1 MQQSGLVSADGY
13 WLWNGAEWVPNPY
26 RPAWYEPWLQPYES
40 AQFRATMVT
49 VLIAANL
56 VGVLLFIVFDG
67 LDVIHVEQGSPQDT
81 FFLVQAFVALLALL
95 AYYATFIPAVIFYCM
110 WLHRVV
116 RNMPS
121 LGSIDPR
128 WTPGGAVGR
137 CFIPLL
143 NLLHPASS
151 VLDAWRGSWPD
162 RRWLDFRARKSLRA
176 PVLIVAWWTTWL
188 VSRFGSWFGFP
199 FQQAED
205 LNSKLVGIAID
216 LVSQA
221 LLVTAAVLAILV
233 VRRLTARQERKQELI
248 ASGRLA

>member
-1 MQQSGLVSADGY
+1 MQQSGQVSGDGY

-26 RPAWYEPWLQPYES
+26 RRAAYAPWMHPYES

-49 VLIAANL
+49 VFIAANL
-56 VGVLLFIVFDG
+56 IGVLLFIVFDG
-67 LDVIHVEQGSPQDT
+67 LDVIHVEQGSPKDT
-81 FFLVQAFVALLALL
+81 LFLAEGFVALLALL
-95 AYYATFIPAVIFYCM
+95 AYYATFIPAVVFYCM

-137 CFIPLL
+137 CFIPFL
-143 NLLHPASS
+143 NLLHPVSS

-162 RRWLDFRARKSLRA
+162 QRWVDLGRRKSLRA
-176 PVLIVAWWTTWL
+176 PVLIVAWWAAWL
-188 VSRFGSWFGFP
+188 GARFVGWSGFG

-205 LNSKLVGIAID
+205 VNSKLVGIAID
-216 LVSQA
+216 LASQV
-221 LLVTAAVLAILV
+221 LLVTSALLAILV

-248 ASGRLA
+248 ASGQLA